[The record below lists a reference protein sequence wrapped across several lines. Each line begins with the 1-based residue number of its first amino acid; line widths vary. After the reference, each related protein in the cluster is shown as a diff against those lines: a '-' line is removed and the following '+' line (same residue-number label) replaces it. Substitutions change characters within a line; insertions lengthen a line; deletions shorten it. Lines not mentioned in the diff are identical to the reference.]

1 MKNKTN
7 RTEEGTGAVFFILFY
22 VLFWVLVVCAF
33 CNTIKLGIIAFIL
46 YTITGLGIV
55 YYLLKDEPKSK
66 DKTKR
71 QIILFLLIEVIS
83 IVPCAIIF
91 IVKGL
96 FF

>member
-1 MKNKTN
+1 MKKTN
-7 RTEEGTGAVFFILFY
+7 RTEDGKGAVFFILFY

-33 CNTIKLGIIAFIL
+33 CNTIKLGIIAFML
-46 YTITGLGIV
+46 YTITVLGIV

-71 QIILFLLIEVIS
+71 LLIAFLCVETIAV
-83 IVPCAIIF
+83 VPCAIIF